1 MSTSERSAGDAAY
14 DIELFAA
21 QALARAMRVADQMS
35 GCANRHN
42 LAIVETFRRAAAI
55 ARDPRRNPHCSNCG
69 DTRGGPFGHEI
80 SECTW
85 VAPAGIFEERDQCR
99 GDELP
104 GVVAAARREGWAQAI
119 EALRDR
125 EAWLEW
131 WRTHPLSSFDEYL
144 NSRAADYLTDR
155 AAALVMPP
163 VAAPVEPAC

>member
-1 MSTSERSAGDAAY
+1 MSTSDRTTSDAAH
-14 DIELFAA
+14 DIETFAA
-21 QALARAMRVADQMS
+21 QALAQAMRVADQMT

-42 LAIVETFRRAAAI
+42 LAIIEAYRRAAAI
-55 ARDPRRNPHCSNCG
+55 ARDPRRNTHCSNCG

-85 VAPAGIFEERDQCR
+85 LPPVGVFEEREQCR
-99 GDELP
+99 GDDIPDL
-104 GVVAAARREGWAQAI
+104 VAAAERRGWAQAI

-131 WRTHPLSSFDEYL
+131 WRTHPLPSFDEHL

-155 AAALVMPP
+155 AAALTEEGTNVD
-163 VAAPVEPAC
+163 